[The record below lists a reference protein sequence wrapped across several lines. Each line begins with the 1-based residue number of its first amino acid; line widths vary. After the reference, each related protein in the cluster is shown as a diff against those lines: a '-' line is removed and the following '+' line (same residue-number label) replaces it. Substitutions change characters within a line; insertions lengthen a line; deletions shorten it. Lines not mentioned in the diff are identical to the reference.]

1 GGSRPPPGQRPVNTK
16 PARAWVAPPALTPP
30 PGPPRHPGGGAVALL
45 ADAGEGFTPAGIKQD
60 ARTVAQAVFERTPDT
75 GTRAQPTTED
85 FLRTISRTRPT
96 VTTEMALESADH
108 TIRYGRT

>member
-1 GGSRPPPGQRPVNTK
+1 MTCPPRRPPPG
-16 PARAWVAPPALTPP
+16 
-30 PGPPRHPGGGAVALL
+30 HPGRGPRPFL
-45 ADAGEGFTPAGIKQD
+45 ADAGEGFTPAGIKQA
-60 ARTVAQAVFERTPDT
+60 ARTVAQAVLERTLDT

>member
-1 GGSRPPPGQRPVNTK
+1 MWHVRDF
-16 PARAWVAPPALTPP
+16 VAEAKELVERRVLPLANPE
-30 PGPPRHPGGGAVALL
+30 L
-45 ADAGEGFTPAGIKQD
+45 ADEHGVEPPQAVVLFAPRGAG
-60 ARTVAQAVFERTPDT
+60 RSTVAQAVLERTLDT

-96 VTTEMALESADH
+96 VTTEMALEFADH

>member
-1 GGSRPPPGQRPVNTK
+1 MNT
-16 PARAWVAPPALTPP
+16 LD
-30 PGPPRHPGGGAVALL
+30 GPRSDTPGGGRGRSSPRPAR
-45 ADAGEGFTPAGIKQD
+45 GFTPAGIKQA
-60 ARTVAQAVFERTPDT
+60 ARTVAQAVFERTLDT

-96 VTTEMALESADH
+96 VTTEMALEFADH